1 MTQPCKAILQEMP
14 MLCPGTILLLLP
26 WLKQSWEGES
36 EMISRPPSD
45 GGQPGS
51 EVEGSAARS
60 TDASHGFWDSHSGK
74 FLLQLHAASVL
85 SYCASSTK

>member
-60 TDASHGFWDSHSGK
+60 TDASHGFWVLSQWKVPSTTSCCLRT
-74 FLLQLHAASVL
+74 FLLRFKH
-85 SYCASSTK
+85 